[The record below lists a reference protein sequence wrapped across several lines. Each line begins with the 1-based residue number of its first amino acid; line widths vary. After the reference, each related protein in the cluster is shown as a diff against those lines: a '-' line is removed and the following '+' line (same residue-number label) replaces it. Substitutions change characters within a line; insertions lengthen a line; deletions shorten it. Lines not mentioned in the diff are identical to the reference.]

1 MAWSGHETPIRNLNL
16 KFDMQRRGSIAAKAR
31 KSTKPLY
38 AISRGDSQKFSIIQT
53 LLSLVIP
60 AMASSRPFGA
70 GTP

>member
-1 MAWSGHETPIRNLNL
+1 MVPSLAPVEGLLLALAYINFRFFSV
-16 KFDMQRRGSIAAKAR
+16 
-31 KSTKPLY
+31 
-38 AISRGDSQKFSIIQT
+38 RGDSQKFSIIQT